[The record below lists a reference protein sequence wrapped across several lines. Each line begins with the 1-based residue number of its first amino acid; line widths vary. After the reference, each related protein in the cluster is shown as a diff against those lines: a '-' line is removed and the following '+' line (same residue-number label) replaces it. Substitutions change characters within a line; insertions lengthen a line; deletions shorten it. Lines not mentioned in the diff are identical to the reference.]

1 MPLWVKGKFMSDTE
15 LTAYIARLTQERD
28 LYRQELIETLRKA
41 SVCAAGEK
49 DDCDVCDYGQHKQCP
64 SKLSPY
70 YAKVRLE
77 QLLGVSNIC

>member
-1 MPLWVKGKFMSDTE
+1 MWINGKYMSETE
-15 LTAYIARLTQERD
+15 LTAYIAHLTQERD

-49 DDCDVCDYGQHKQCP
+49 DDCDVCDYGHHKQCP

-77 QLLGVSNIC
+77 QLLGVGNIC